1 MSVKP
6 QHERRRLLKTLA
18 VSALVPRLAIAGSPV
33 NPDVVIIGAGV
44 AGLEAA
50 RTLTEQEITFVLID
64 ANDRIGGRVHT
75 NHSIFNVPFDTHAH
89 WMRASPDNPL
99 ITHARA
105 NGFEVSRDSWRVE
118 YFVGQRKATGDE
130 LADLRQTDALFN
142 SRIKRSA
149 LSGVNGPDDN
159 AYTALGEDFF
169 TKPWGYTVASEYGV
183 WDMAQ
188 DSKDWSPESWWNS
201 LDATSW
207 FCTQGYGSVVADY
220 GRDVPVS
227 LRTGASNIDWGGPDV
242 AVTTSAGTIRAR
254 AAILTVS
261 AGVLAA
267 DRIHF
272 TPALPVEKQ
281 QAIHDI
287 DMALMNYIGLLF
299 NKDIFGFGRD
309 TYVYQQQ
316 NDESGVGYLTN
327 THDSYLT
334 YGYVGGSQAKALELE
349 SMETVIAYGLDGL
362 KSMLGNDIEKQL
374 VKGFATACGKVP
386 LFDGAYSSVRPG
398 KSAARRE
405 LGATL
410 ADKLFFS
417 GEATHLSQPS
427 TVNGGLERGRTAAL
441 HAAAYLKQTS

>member
-1 MSVKP
+1 MSVTP
-6 QHERRRLLKTLA
+6 QHERRRLLRALA
-18 VSALVPRLAIAGSPV
+18 ASALVPRVAIAGSPA

-50 RTLTEQEITFVLID
+50 RTLTEQGITFVLID

-75 NHSIFNVPFDTHAH
+75 NHSIFDVPFDTHAH
-89 WMRASPDNPL
+89 WMRASPNNPL
-99 ITHARA
+99 ISHARA
-105 NGFEVSRDSWRVE
+105 NGFEVYRDPGRVE
-118 YFVGQRKATGDE
+118 YFVGQRKATSSE
-130 LADLRQTDALFN
+130 LADLHQTDALFN

-149 LSGVNGPDDN
+149 LSSANGPDDN
-159 AYTALGEDFF
+159 AHTALGEDFF

-188 DSKDWSPESWWNS
+188 DSKDWSPKSWWNS

-207 FCTQGYGSVVADY
+207 FCTQGYGSVVAHY
-220 GRDVPVS
+220 GRDIPVS
-227 LRTGASNIDWGGPDV
+227 LRTGASKIDWGGPDV

-267 DRIHF
+267 DRIRF
-272 TPALPVEKQ
+272 TPTLPVQKQ
-281 QAIHDI
+281 QAIHNI

-299 NKDIFGFGRD
+299 KKDIFGFGRD

-316 NDESGVGYLTN
+316 DDEAGVGYLTN

-334 YGYVGGSQAKALELE
+334 YGYVGGSQARALERE
-349 SMETVIAYGLDGL
+349 SMETAIAYGLDGL

-374 VKGFATACGKVP
+374 IKGFATACGKVP

-427 TVNGGLERGRTAAL
+427 TVNGGLERGRAAAL
-441 HAAAYLKQTS
+441 QAAAYLKRVS

>member
-18 VSALVPRLAIAGSPV
+18 ASALVPRLAIAGSPA

-50 RTLTEQEITFVLID
+50 RTLTEQGITFVLID

-75 NHSIFNVPFDTHAH
+75 NHSIFDVPFDTHAH

-105 NGFEVSRDSWRVE
+105 NGFEVYRDSERVE

-130 LADLRQTDALFN
+130 LADLHQTDALFN

-149 LSGVNGPDDN
+149 LSSVNGPDDN

-188 DSKDWSPESWWNS
+188 DSKDWSPIGWWNS

-207 FCTQGYGSVVADY
+207 FCTQGYGSVVAHY

-254 AAILTVS
+254 GAILTVS

-316 NDESGVGYLTN
+316 DDESGVGYLTN

-441 HAAAYLKQTS
+441 HAAAYLKRTS

>member
-18 VSALVPRLAIAGSPV
+18 ASALVPRLAIAGSPA

-227 LRTGASNIDWGGPDV
+227 LRTSASNIDWGGPDV
-242 AVTTSAGTIRAR
+242 AVTTPAGTIRAR

-441 HAAAYLKQTS
+441 HAAAYLKRTS

>member
-6 QHERRRLLKTLA
+6 QPERRRLLKTLA
-18 VSALVPRLAIAGSPV
+18 ASALVPHLAIAGSPA

-50 RTLTEQEITFVLID
+50 RTLTEQGITFVLID

-75 NHSIFNVPFDTHAH
+75 NHSIFDVPFDTHAH

-99 ITHARA
+99 ISHAKA
-105 NGFEVSRDSWRVE
+105 NGFEIYRDPGRVE

-130 LADLRQTDALFN
+130 LADLNQTDALFN

-149 LSGVNGPDDN
+149 LGSATGPDDN
-159 AYTALGEDFF
+159 ARTALGKDFF
-169 TKPWGYTVASEYGV
+169 AKPWGYTVASEYGV

-188 DSKDWSPESWWNS
+188 DSKDWSPKSWWNS
-201 LDATSW
+201 RDATNW
-207 FCTQGYGSVVADY
+207 FCTQGYGAVVADY
-220 GRDVPVS
+220 GRNIPVR
-227 LRTGASNIDWGGPDV
+227 LRTSASKIDWGGTDV

-254 AAILTVS
+254 TAILTVS

-272 TPALPVEKQ
+272 TPALPAQKQ

-299 NKDIFGFGRD
+299 KKDIFGFGRD

-316 NDESGVGYLTN
+316 KDETGVGYLTN

-334 YGYVGGSQAKALELE
+334 YGYVGGSQAKALESE
-349 SMETVIAYGLDGL
+349 SMETTVAYGLDGL
-362 KSMLGNDIEKQL
+362 KSMLGNDIEKQFL
-374 VKGFATACGKVP
+374 KGFATACGKVP

-405 LGATL
+405 LGTTL
-410 ADKLFFS
+410 AEKLFFS

-427 TVNGGLERGRTAAL
+427 TVNGGLERGRAAAL
-441 HAAAYLKQTS
+441 QATAYLKRVS

>member
-18 VSALVPRLAIAGSPV
+18 ASALVPRLAIAGSPA

-50 RTLTEQEITFVLID
+50 RTLTEQGITFVLID

-75 NHSIFNVPFDTHAH
+75 NHSIFDVPFDTHAH

-105 NGFEVSRDSWRVE
+105 NGFEVYRDSERVE

-130 LADLRQTDALFN
+130 LADLHQTDALFN

-149 LSGVNGPDDN
+149 LSSVNGPDDN

-188 DSKDWSPESWWNS
+188 DSKDWSPKGWWNS

-207 FCTQGYGSVVADY
+207 FCTQGYGSVVAHY

-254 AAILTVS
+254 GAILTVS

-316 NDESGVGYLTN
+316 DDESGVGYLTN

-441 HAAAYLKQTS
+441 HAAAYLKRTS

>member
-18 VSALVPRLAIAGSPV
+18 ASALVPRLAIAGSPA

-50 RTLTEQEITFVLID
+50 RTLTEQGITFVLID

-75 NHSIFNVPFDTHAH
+75 DHSIFDVPFDTHAH

-105 NGFEVSRDSWRVE
+105 NGFEVYRDSERVE
-118 YFVGQRKATGDE
+118 YFVGQRKAAGDE
-130 LADLRQTDALFN
+130 LADLHQTDALFN

-149 LSGVNGPDDN
+149 LSSVNGPDDN

-188 DSKDWSPESWWNS
+188 DSKDWSPKGWWNS

-207 FCTQGYGSVVADY
+207 FCTQGYGSVVAHY

-254 AAILTVS
+254 GAILTVS

-316 NDESGVGYLTN
+316 DDESGVGYLTN

-349 SMETVIAYGLDGL
+349 SMGTVIAYGLDGL

-441 HAAAYLKQTS
+441 HAAAYLKRTS